1 MTRIFGLFG
10 KNDKG
15 LALRMAKRM
24 QHQNKYRVVFQNEKN
39 FCIGVLGLHPDR
51 SISHYKRLQAV
62 WDGVCPL
69 QLFTNVLPVIDTGI
83 CQQGRLAFAG
93 ITADGTFFVARD
105 WLGIAPLY
113 YIIDGSTFFF
123 ASEVKALLE
132 ISSHIKEF
140 PPGHVY
146 TSKGDW
152 QEIISPKIEESIQ
165 TVDEIAAQLKEM
177 FRIVISSR
185 ITIPSQIYH
194 DEYGVWLSGGLDSS
208 IIVAFASQVC
218 KRLHTFSVGFRDSPD
233 LYFARQM
240 AGYLS
245 TIHHEKIVTFE
256 ELLKIFSDVIYA
268 LESFDALLVRSSL
281 TNYIVAQLAANYV
294 SEVFSGEGVDELFAG
309 YAYLK
314 NLSEEI
320 LREEVSTLPFRLH
333 NTALQRVDRCTMAA
347 GLSVHLPFLT
357 SQFFDYLRCIP
368 LKFKL
373 YREGNKLPIE
383 KWILRQAM
391 KGILPQE
398 ILSRS
403 KAKFWEGAGVGE
415 LFLQYAEK
423 KISDS
428 DFAKEQKLPDG
439 TLLQSKEELMYYRIF
454 FEKFGHIDLSFVGR
468 TREKKE
474 GNH

>member
-10 KNDKG
+10 KNDKD
-15 LALRMAKRM
+15 LALCMAKRM
-24 QHQNKYRVVFQNEKN
+24 QHQNKYKVVFQNEKD
-39 FCIGVLGLHPDR
+39 FCMGVLGLHPDR
-51 SISHYKRLQAV
+51 FISHYKTLQAV

-69 QLFTNVLPVIDTGI
+69 QLFNNVLPVVDTHI

-132 ISSHIKEF
+132 ISPQIKEF

-146 TSKGDW
+146 TSRGDW
-152 QEIISPKIEESIQ
+152 QEIILPKIEELVQ

-177 FRIVISSR
+177 LRIAISSQ
-185 ITIPSQIYH
+185 ITIPSQIYQN
-194 DEYGVWLSGGLDSS
+194 EYGVWLSGGLDSS
-208 IIVAFASQVC
+208 IIAAFASQVC

-233 LYFARQM
+233 LYFARKM
-240 AGYLS
+240 AGHLN

-256 ELLKIFSDVIYA
+256 DLLKVLRDVIYL
-268 LESFDALLVRSSL
+268 LESFDALLIRSSL
-281 TNYIVAQLAANYV
+281 TNYILAQLTANYV
-294 SEVFSGEGVDELFAG
+294 SEIFSGEGVDELFAG

-314 NLSEEI
+314 NLSEEV
-320 LREEVSTLPFRLH
+320 LKEEVSVLPFRLH

-347 GLSVHLPFLT
+347 GLSAHLPFLT
-357 SQFFDYLRCIP
+357 APFFNFLRCIP

-373 YREGNKLPIE
+373 YREWNKLPIE
-383 KWILRQAM
+383 KWILRQAV

-415 LFLQYAEK
+415 LFLQYAVK

-428 DFAKEQKLPDG
+428 DFTKEQKLPDG

-454 FEKFGHIDLSFVGR
+454 CEKFGHIDISFVGR

-474 GNH
+474 ENL